1 MALRLIYYIIN
12 VINRARRLL
21 TWPTVPMT
29 ATMAGGSRFAVRRT
43 SFPVDNMFS
52 PFEDDDRSNIQ
63 YGDDGLDMDNESL
76 QSIYCGHAEEY
87 ERHGQPEFHGT
98 SYMIG
103 SVSSPDA
110 VSSPSTPTAR
120 QKAFST
126 RMHVRDQ
133 KHTVSHFTLV
143 TYIQLHFT
151 L

>member
-1 MALRLIYYIIN
+1 MLGPETKQISDLKMQREILMLRS
-12 VINRARRLL
+12 LL
-21 TWPTVPMT
+21 SNSHSP
-29 ATMAGGSRFAVRRT
+29 
-43 SFPVDNMFS
+43 S
-52 PFEDDDRSNIQ
+52 PFEDDDCSNIQ

-120 QKAFST
+120 QKAFLT
-126 RMHVRDQ
+126 QMHVRDQ
-133 KHTVSHFTLV
+133 KQTVSHFTLV

>member
-1 MALRLIYYIIN
+1 MLGPETKQISDLQKMQRELLMLRS
-12 VINRARRLL
+12 LL
-21 TWPTVPMT
+21 LNSHSP
-29 ATMAGGSRFAVRRT
+29 
-43 SFPVDNMFS
+43 S

-76 QSIYCGHAEEY
+76 QLIYCGHAEEY

-120 QKAFST
+120 QKAFLT